1 MANLQPV
8 KTNATFDGSL
18 YPIEGFADPRFA
30 RVVEGFIENFS
41 EGLETGACTAIVH
54 KGETVVDLWGGF
66 KDRLKTKPWEKH
78 TITNLMSIAKAIT
91 ATCFFLLVERGLADP
106 NDPVSKYWP
115 EFAQNGKKDIPIRW
129 VMDHR
134 AGIPVLDPSPPPG
147 TIYDWDAMCAA
158 IARQAPMFP
167 PGEKC
172 AYHVFNQG
180 FIVGEL
186 VRRISGMSIGSFFR
200 KEFADSMG
208 IEYWIGLTPEEMML
222 CADYIVHPDF
232 VEFVT
237 SKPET
242 KEGIA
247 WAQLHRNEDF
257 NSREFRAAEIPSA
270 GAHGNARGVA
280 RFFGMLA
287 NGGVW
292 EGKRYIKPE
301 TIARM
306 TTEQHYTAQELMPLQ
321 YHQAFGMILSSP
333 PNVPM
338 GPNPKAF
345 GHHGAGGC
353 IGLADPAAHIS
364 FGYGMNEM
372 AMGLPNGERAQKL
385 IRAMFES
392 L

>member
-1 MANLQPV
+1 MPNLQTV
-8 KTNATFDGSL
+8 RTNATFDGKL
-18 YPIEGFADPRFA
+18 YPIDGAADPRFA
-30 RVVEGFIENFS
+30 RVVEKFIENFS
-41 EGLETGACTAIVH
+41 EGTETGACVSIVY

-66 KDRLKTKPWEKH
+66 KDRHKSKPWEKH
-78 TITNLMSIAKAIT
+78 TITNLMSVAKAIT
-91 ATCFFLLVERGLADP
+91 ATCFFLLVERGFANE
-106 NDPVSKYWP
+106 NDPVAKYWP
-115 EFAQNGKKDIPIRW
+115 EFAQAGKKDIPIRW

-158 IARQAPMFP
+158 IARQAPIFP

-180 FIVGEL
+180 FIVGEI
-186 VRRISGMSIGSFFR
+186 VRRITGMSIGAFFR
-200 KEFADSMG
+200 KEFSEPMSL
-208 IEYWIGLTPEEMML
+208 EYWIGVPPNIADR

-237 SKPET
+237 SKPDT

-247 WAQLHRNEDF
+247 WAQLDAGEDF
-257 NSREFRAAEIPSA
+257 NSAKFRSAEIPSA
-270 GAHGNARGVA
+270 GAHGNARGLA

-287 NGGVW
+287 NGG
-292 EGKRYIKPE
+292 EFQGKRYLKPE

-306 TTEQHYTAQELMPLQ
+306 TQEQHFTPQELMPLH
-321 YHQAFGMILSSP
+321 YHQAFGFILNSP

-353 IGLADPAAHIS
+353 IGMADPAANIA
-364 FGYGMNEM
+364 FGYGMNAM
-372 AMGLPNGERAQKL
+372 AMGLPNGERAQKM